1 MKPPVATNEAV
12 RKTMQGNTKKDTS
25 IELVL
30 RSALWRRGVRFRKNV
45 KSILGTP
52 DIAIKKY
59 HLVVFC
65 DGDFWHGKDYH
76 NIKQTESAEFMGIS
90 QSTFHRILNSA
101 RNKLATSLIEGRP
114 IVIVKGDTMIDPNK
128 YLCEDC
134 GFQWSNPEKEY
145 GECPDCKSTNIRK
158 LNTNN
163 RRNQMSNDTCSC
175 PNCGYSEPK
184 IRGVPCRTKKC
195 PECGSPLQGRGLC
208 NI

>member
-1 MKPPVATNEAV
+1 MSYEYIFIIPEDTFGENIMVRPKRMRRVVTCHKHELNNNRKP
-12 RKTMQGNTKKDTS
+12 
-25 IELVL
+25 IELSVDEFE
-30 RSALWRRGVRFRKNV
+30 AIRF
-45 KSILGTP
+45 
-52 DIAIKKY
+52 
-59 HLVVFC
+59 
-65 DGDFWHGKDYH
+65 KDYH
-76 NIKQTESAEFMGIS
+76 DIKQTEAAEFMGIS

-101 RNKLATSLIEGRP
+101 RHKMATSLIEGRP

-163 RRNQMSNDTCSC
+163 RRNQMTNDTCSC
-175 PNCGYSEPK
+175 PNCGYTEPK
-184 IRGVPCRTKKC
+184 IRGVPCRSKTC